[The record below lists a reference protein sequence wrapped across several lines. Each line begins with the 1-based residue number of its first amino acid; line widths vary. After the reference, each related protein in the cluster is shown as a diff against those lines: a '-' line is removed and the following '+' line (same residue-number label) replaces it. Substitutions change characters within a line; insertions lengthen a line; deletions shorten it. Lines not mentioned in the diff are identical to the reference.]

1 MQPSENWGPT
11 HRNLERLQRRSIS
24 SANQTSRKNSSV
36 RRDPTTTTAN
46 TGTTTSASSSLKL
59 NQSSQQ
65 QQQQHQQQQIA
76 QQNNPHSLPFPPP
89 HSILHSAR
97 QSNGGTLGAHNGA
110 QGGHARAHANP
121 NLISGSGKTVSIQN
135 GGPTAIISSSGKSVG
150 HLSKAKA
157 NRPSPLTMVPPTA
170 ATNLPHPPFHPPLG
184 ARTSGNGNGGD
195 CSSSSSELTTV
206 TPTNLSV
213 KSGGHV
219 VILDGGGGGGGGGGG
234 NGGSGGHTP
243 KLPQSQFTTA
253 TTGLRSSGQGGDTST
268 PSSSLPSSANPVNS
282 RNRSFDNP
290 FFDGSVQGYRG
301 QQQQLHQG
309 VSRSNSDANK
319 ETRI

>member
-36 RRDPTTTTAN
+36 RRDPTTN

-65 QQQQHQQQQIA
+65 QQHQQQQIA
-76 QQNNPHSLPFPPP
+76 QQNNPHSLPFPPPP

-110 QGGHARAHANP
+110 QGGAHAHANP
-121 NLISGSGKTVSIQN
+121 NLIFGSGKTVSIQN

-157 NRPSPLTMVPPTA
+157 NRPSPLTMVPTA
-170 ATNLPHPPFHPPLG
+170 TANLPHPPFHPPLG
-184 ARTSGNGNGGD
+184 ARTSGNGNGGGD

-219 VILDGGGGGGGGGGG
+219 VILDGAGGGCGG
-234 NGGSGGHTP
+234 NGGSRGHTP

-253 TTGLRSSGQGGDTST
+253 TTGLRSSGQGGDTTST

-301 QQQQLHQG
+301 QQPPLPPSHQG
-309 VSRSNSDANK
+309 ISRSNSDANK

>member
-36 RRDPTTTTAN
+36 RRDPTTTTTAN
-46 TGTTTSASSSLKL
+46 TGTTTTSASSSLKL

-65 QQQQHQQQQIA
+65 QQIA
-76 QQNNPHSLPFPPP
+76 QQNNPHSLPFPPPP

-184 ARTSGNGNGGD
+184 ARTSGNGNGGGD

-219 VILDGGGGGGGGGGG
+219 VILDGAGGGGGGGG

-243 KLPQSQFTTA
+243 KLPQSQFTT
-253 TTGLRSSGQGGDTST
+253 GLRSSGSQGGDT
-268 PSSSLPSSANPVNS
+268 PSSSLPSSANPLNS